1 MGGMD
6 VHDQLRLQRYSL
18 QRAGRFRKYYKPLV
32 LGLIDLAIVNGYFV
46 HKAYHKHGTS
56 CPLTPVKY
64 LKRLHL
70 QLCQLQASG
79 MHEAINFGAHQGQE
93 QEAPAAASVRAGQ
106 ATHAPQLL
114 DEWRDKSTQPK
125 RRQRACKVSLLL
137 RVGGKTTT
145 AFCRGECSETE
156 SIFLCMKPRRQI
168 RGSDDLL
175 GYSVP

>member
-1 MGGMD
+1 
-6 VHDQLRLQRYSL
+6 
-18 QRAGRFRKYYKPLV
+18 
-32 LGLIDLAIVNGYFV
+32 
-46 HKAYHKHGTS
+46 
-56 CPLTPVKY
+56 
-64 LKRLHL
+64 
-70 QLCQLQASG
+70 

-137 RVGGKTTT
+137 HVGGKTTT

>member
-18 QRAGRFRKYYKPLV
+18 QRAVRFRKYCKPLV

-56 CPLTPVKY
+56 RPLTPVRY
-64 LKRLHL
+64 LKRVHL

-106 ATHAPQLL
+106 ATHAPQLVNAAKAPAACAQGQL
-114 DEWRDKSTQPK
+114 ASPC
-125 RRQRACKVSLLL
+125 RRQACYDDGLLPWRMQRDWVNIL
-137 RVGGKTTT
+137 VYE
-145 AFCRGECSETE
+145 AAS
-156 SIFLCMKPRRQI
+156 SDP

-175 GYSVP
+175 GYSAP